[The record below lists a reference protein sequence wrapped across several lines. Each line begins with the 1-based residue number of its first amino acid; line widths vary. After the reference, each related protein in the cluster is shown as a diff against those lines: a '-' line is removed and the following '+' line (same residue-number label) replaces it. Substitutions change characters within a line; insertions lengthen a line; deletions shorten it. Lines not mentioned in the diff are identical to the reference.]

1 MHILRSNNNK
11 RREGNEINMIQTE
24 IVSREELKRYL
35 GLLDNME
42 ILGMENGKYT
52 CMGAFDD
59 ETQTG
64 MGVLV
69 AEVLTE
75 CIHIKRIYVM
85 PEYRRMGVA
94 KKLFQIITDLPEELK
109 QPVVAYGVKEELD
122 QGFLDAMGFHESK
135 SEYTY
140 LEGRLGDYQKLPSPA
155 KESEY
160 SLLPV
165 ERVSANALK
174 NYMLEI
180 QKENRIQIPELFAG
194 DEQFSDGSIVCLN
207 GHQIAAVILLEE
219 FPQHILVPFIFG
231 RDKKAILY
239 CFSALREEL
248 SEEYGPD
255 ARIRFL
261 LNKGRGREAIE
272 KIVANTIEKEILI
285 YQL

>member
-1 MHILRSNNNK
+1 
-11 RREGNEINMIQTE
+11 MIQTE
-24 IVSREELKRYL
+24 IISSEELKRYL

-42 ILGMENGKYT
+42 ILDMENGRYT

-75 CIHIKRIYVM
+75 CIHIKRIYVK
-85 PEYRRMGVA
+85 PEYRRMGVS
-94 KKLFQIITDLPEELK
+94 KKLLQIITDLPEELK
-109 QPVVAYGVKEELD
+109 QPVVAYGVNEELD
-122 QGFLDAMGFHESK
+122 QGFLDAMGFHEIK

-140 LEGRLGDYQKLPSPA
+140 LEGSLGDYQKLPFPD
-155 KESEY
+155 KGSEY

-165 ERVSANALK
+165 DRVSANALK

-180 QKENRIQIPELFAG
+180 QKKKSIQIPELFAG
-194 DEQFSDGSIVCLN
+194 DEQFSDGSIVCLK
-207 GHQIAAVILLEE
+207 GHQIVAVILLDEA
-219 FPQHILVPFIFG
+219 PQYIMVPFVFG
-231 RDKKAILY
+231 KDKKAVLY
-239 CFSALREEL
+239 SFAVLREEL
-248 SEEYGPD
+248 SGEYGPD